1 MAKAKASTGIV
12 GLEVVQN
19 EGGADWAV
27 QQDAEGD
34 LEGGGLI
41 QDQNTWN
48 KARTRLGENN
58 FFFFLSLGGNK
69 FE

>member
-1 MAKAKASTGIV
+1 MRRESPKSRSSQHRRRLYLMAKAKASTGIV

-34 LEGGGLI
+34 LEGGGL
-41 QDQNTWN
+41 
-48 KARTRLGENN
+48 
-58 FFFFLSLGGNK
+58 
-69 FE
+69 